1 MAFCSGL
8 LFFALS
14 TISVSGVLFY
24 GIVEAFGVTRQEA
37 SWPVT
42 LSVSLLPLAGP
53 VTGLLCRLYSCRKV
67 LLVCSAVTGTAVS
80 LCYFARDILFIVIFF
95 GVIHGVTLSALYV
108 GVNVLVAQHFD
119 RRRTLACSLMFTIG
133 GLNNFTVP
141 PLIEWFRTTYGIRG
155 AFLLYGAILL
165 NGIPFSIALRS
176 PMQLRASTNPVSEKR
191 KSFDRDTDSKKFAS
205 LMSGAEGDGSCEDEG
220 TKNEQ
225 LFSASGGL
233 ENGAATDCNVHS
245 DTCVHTR
252 HPMKSCF
259 KANHLMKL
267 KDTVKPFMTLAFC
280 VSAVSFSVVNFGMAL
295 FTLLS
300 TDLAADR
307 GIQPSD
313 SVFLLQAFSV
323 GDIIFRPLAG
333 VAINSN
339 ILTLELVMLLGFIV
353 QGAAFELLACFRPL
367 YAMLAASALIGT
379 TCGSRIAIQT
389 PVLVKDFGVERLPVM
404 IGGLLFCVGVAL
416 LLRPPFLG
424 YFRDNLGSYAGVL
437 HTMAAVNALLSV
449 VWAVKLLSNRRKRG
463 FEKEPSQSSK
473 DVTVSKKLLDPTD
486 GTADTPK

>member
-53 VTGLLCRLYSCRKV
+53 VTGFLCRLYSCRRV
-67 LLVCSAVTGTAVS
+67 LLICSAITGTAVS
-80 LCYFARDILFIVIFF
+80 LCYFANNILFIVIFF

-119 RRRTLACSLMFTIG
+119 KRRTLACSLMFTVG

-165 NGIPFSIALRS
+165 NGIPFSFALRS
-176 PMQLRASTNPVSEKR
+176 PVQPRAPT
-191 KSFDRDTDSKKFAS
+191 KSGSGQMNDLDGDTDSKKFAPLIS
-205 LMSGAEGDGSCEDEG
+205 CAEVNGPYENE
-220 TKNEQ
+220 TTTNEQ
-225 LFSASGGL
+225 QLFCASGGTK
-233 ENGAATDCNVHS
+233 NGAATACTVDR
-245 DTCVHTR
+245 DICVQTR
-252 HPMKSCF
+252 HPLMSRF
-259 KANHLMKL
+259 KANELVKL
-267 KDTVKPFMTLAFC
+267 RDAVKPFMTLAFF
-280 VSAVSFSVVNFGMAL
+280 VSAVSFAAVNFGMAL

-307 GIQPSD
+307 GIEPSE

-323 GDIIFRPLAG
+323 GDIVFRPLAG
-333 VAINSN
+333 IAINSN
-339 ILTLELVMLLGFIV
+339 LFSIELVMFLGFIV

-367 YAMLAASALIGT
+367 YAMLAASTLIGT

-404 IGGLLFCVGVAL
+404 FGGLLFCVGVAL

-437 HTMAAVNALLSV
+437 HTMAAANAFLSV
-449 VWAVKLLSNRRKRG
+449 IWAVKLVKRKMTPK
-463 FEKEPSQSSK
+463 KESAQSIK
-473 DVTVSKKLLDPTD
+473 DVNVSKKLLDPTD
-486 GTADTPK
+486 GTTDTPK